1 MLEAGLNLLVIQK
14 CLGHRS
20 PATTAI
26 YAHVT
31 TATTEAV
38 SKTIEGVMAK
48 VL

>member
-20 PATTAI
+20 PTTTAI

-31 TATTEAV
+31 TAPTEAV
-38 SKTIEGVMAK
+38 TSTIEGVIAK